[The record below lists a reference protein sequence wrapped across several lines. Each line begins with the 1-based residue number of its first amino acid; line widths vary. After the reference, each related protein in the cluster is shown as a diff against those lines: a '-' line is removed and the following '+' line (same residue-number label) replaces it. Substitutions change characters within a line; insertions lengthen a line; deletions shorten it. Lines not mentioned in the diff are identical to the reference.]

1 MVFSLNR
8 VRKGSAGT
16 TYMVFHKVLIY
27 EWYSPYEESKKINE
41 ELSSISTSLRS
52 VRGRGAVSFPEQR
65 LVMEPGKERK
75 AEKYACT
82 VITVLRK
89 TAFSIFGIHLCN
101 LTLLFF
107 TFIFSQH
114 SRVRC
119 DIRSECHLY

>member
-1 MVFSLNR
+1 MK
-8 VRKGSAGT
+8 KGSAGT

-27 EWYSPYEESKKINE
+27 EWYSPYEESKKMNE
-41 ELSSISTSLRS
+41 ELSSISTSPRS
-52 VRGRGAVSFPEQR
+52 VRARGAVSFPEQR
-65 LVMEPGKERK
+65 LVMEPAKERK

-82 VITVLRK
+82 VIAVLRK
-89 TAFSIFGIHLCN
+89 TTFSIFDIHLCN